1 MSALIQFVISCDDL
15 SSDKGFWFK
24 FHCEKCCNGYMP
36 RFQPIGIT
44 DSLLQAARPF
54 F

>member
-1 MSALIQFVISCDDL
+1 MSALIRFIISYDGL
-15 SSDKGFWFK
+15 STDKGFRFK
-24 FHCEKCCNGYMP
+24 FHCEKCCNGYMS

-44 DSLLQAARPF
+44 GSLLQAARPF